1 MYMALEILV
10 DTANLE
16 TIRKYD
22 RIINLAGVTTNPTIL
37 AKERGDFWGTLKEIR
52 KIIGDRQLHVQLTA
66 TAYED
71 MLKEADTITD
81 RLGKGTYLKV
91 PVNLT
96 GLEVIKALKNK
107 GYKVTGTAVYMP
119 QQAMLAGAC
128 GADYVAPYFNR
139 ISNNNVDAGE
149 SIAEMKQI
157 FREHDVPTRI
167 LAASFHNTQQIMDA
181 LLAGAEAVTA
191 SPEYYGMMVTNPLID
206 SAIAGFKKDW
216 IGLYGDRMIY
226 EMT

>member
-1 MYMALEILV
+1 MHPVFSQARMIS
-10 DTANLE
+10 
-16 TIRKYD
+16 
-22 RIINLAGVTTNPTIL
+22 GVRPNS
-37 AKERGDFWGTLKEIR
+37 
-52 KIIGDRQLHVQLTA
+52 
-66 TAYED
+66 
-71 MLKEADTITD
+71 
-81 RLGKGTYLKV
+81 
-91 PVNLT
+91 
-96 GLEVIKALKNK
+96 
-107 GYKVTGTAVYMP
+107 
-119 QQAMLAGAC
+119 C
-128 GADYVAPYFNR
+128 
-139 ISNNNVDAGE
+139 E